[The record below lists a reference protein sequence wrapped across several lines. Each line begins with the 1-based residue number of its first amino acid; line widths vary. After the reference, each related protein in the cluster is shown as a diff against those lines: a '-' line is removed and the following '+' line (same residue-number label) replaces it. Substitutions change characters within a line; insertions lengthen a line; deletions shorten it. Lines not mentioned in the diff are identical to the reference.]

1 MDYQPRSRLR
11 QEKKQRDRLIRLAA
25 THPTW
30 ALGFANEIW
39 WSRLAQPNLHSWAP
53 VGGALRLVSKTVAK
67 ADPDPKALACYGLLI
82 RPTPPTPEQVW
93 LRFATGQPVSGMTI
107 PFLTWCADQVAA
119 LGQQALLL
127 IWDNASWHTS
137 QAVRAWLR
145 VHNRTVKQ
153 TRQGVRIV
161 ANRLPSKSPWLNP
174 IEPKWVHG
182 KRPVLEP
189 ERVLTAAEL
198 ESRVYAYYNCPPTP
212 RLTITQQA
220 A

>member
-1 MDYQPRSRLR
+1 MDYQPRSGLR
-11 QEKKQRDRLIRLAA
+11 PEKKQRDRLIRLAA
-25 THPTW
+25 TDPTW
-30 ALGFANEIW
+30 ALGFADEVW

-53 VGGALRLVSKTVAK
+53 VGGDLRWVQKTVAK

-145 VHNRTVKQ
+145 VHNRTLSRPGRASGFWSVGYPAKVPGSI
-153 TRQGVRIV
+153 R
-161 ANRLPSKSPWLNP
+161 LNP
-174 IEPKWVHG
+174 SGCMANGPCWN
-182 KRPVLEP
+182 R
-189 ERVLTAAEL
+189 
-198 ESRVYAYYNCPPTP
+198 SSC
-212 RLTITQQA
+212 
-220 A
+220 